1 MYFHKTFAYKVNL
14 IISILQLGI
23 AVVSLSAFKP
33 GVSGNNDCEVI
44 NMAVK
49 IARIYDAKEEK
60 GVRVLTD
67 RVWPRGVSKEDANLD
82 HWLKEVAPTSD
93 LRKWFN
99 HDPQLF
105 GTFKEK
111 YEKELRENDDQKEAF
126 EELKQIVKESKQ
138 DVLLLFAAK
147 DTEHNQ
153 AVILKDLLD
162 NQ

>member
-33 GVSGNNDCEVI
+33 GVSGNNYCEVI

-105 GTFKEK
+105 GAFKEK

>member
-1 MYFHKTFAYKVNL
+1 
-14 IISILQLGI
+14 
-23 AVVSLSAFKP
+23 
-33 GVSGNNDCEVI
+33 
-44 NMAVK
+44 MAVK

-67 RVWPRGVSKEDANLD
+67 RVWPRGVSKEDAYLD

-105 GTFKEK
+105 GAFKEK

>member
-1 MYFHKTFAYKVNL
+1 MYFHKTIAYKVNL
-14 IISILQLGI
+14 IISILQSGI
-23 AVVSLSAFKP
+23 AAVSLRAFKP
-33 GVSGNNDCEVI
+33 DVSGNNDSEVI

-105 GTFKEK
+105 GAFKEK
-111 YEKELRENDDQKEAF
+111 YEKELRENEDQKEAF

-153 AVILKDLLD
+153 AVILKDLLE